1 MFMRVH
7 LGWPQ
12 SGVLDPATD
21 LGAMTSG
28 SRIVPVKSFKNLT
41 QKGIVKSFKF
51 LPGSQPPRVGLVGL

>member
-28 SRIVPVKSFKNLT
+28 SRIVMKNMMIYD
-41 QKGIVKSFKF
+41 IVTI
-51 LPGSQPPRVGLVGL
+51 RVC